1 MATQDNL
8 GPQWYHG
15 TNQAHDVGDL
25 IDPAAPHERVHGIS
39 HNDRVCFTSDI
50 RRAQFYA
57 GLATEKFGG
66 EAKVYNVEPTGEYHQ
81 DLQTMRVP
89 ENKTTKSP
97 LRVLGEA

>member
-15 TNQAHDVGDL
+15 TNQVHAAGDT
-25 IDPAAPHERVHGIS
+25 IDPAQPHDRVHPIS
-39 HNDRVCFTSDI
+39 HSDRVYFTSDR
-50 RRAQFYA
+50 RRAEFYA
-57 GLATEKFGG
+57 GHAVKQGGG
-66 EAKVYNVEPTGEYHQ
+66 EPHVYGVEPTGEYHQ